1 MARNF
6 DIGTLRSFITVVE
19 LAGVTRAANKL
30 HLTQSTVSMQLKR
43 LEELVGLSLLT
54 RNYSGMC
61 TTPDGEHFL
70 SYARRLVELNDE
82 ALGRLPQRAEGG
94 VVRFGVSPDIVEPHV
109 RRILK
114 QFVQA
119 YPRVSVRL
127 FCKHS
132 VKLLERFNAGKLDV
146 IITTE
151 KSSSTACTVLLERDL
166 VWTGAIDG
174 KAWRLDPLPL
184 TFTRICMFRKTSI
197 AALDSAGMAWEDAI
211 DSGNNLESGAIAC
224 SADLGV
230 RAGIQGFHVPGIEQV
245 NDVDNRLPKLPRYF
259 INLYQANTGTS
270 NDVAIDAFTQL
281 VKNAFVFEFE
291 FEDDSKAD

>member
-197 AALDSAGMAWEDAI
+197 FMFRALSKSTMWTI
-211 DSGNNLESGAIAC
+211 DCPNCRVISSIFIKPT
-224 SADLGV
+224 
-230 RAGIQGFHVPGIEQV
+230 RARQTMSLLT
-245 NDVDNRLPKLPRYF
+245 RLPNWLKTRLCL
-259 INLYQANTGTS
+259 NLKMIQRR
-270 NDVAIDAFTQL
+270 IDALLIEPQKFNLQPVVMRLL
-281 VKNAFVFEFE
+281 VGYCLCWARPRLQPV
-291 FEDDSKAD
+291 